1 MFGDPE
7 QAYRGIDDWQAAIE
21 ARAARA
27 RELARRQGELT
38 ATVSVE
44 DGLVTA
50 TVDHSGRLT
59 ALKLDDRV
67 RTWSLEK
74 LSRTVIAA
82 NDAARQAVR
91 AQLTQLV
98 DESGLRDAP

>member
-7 QAYRGIDDWQAAIE
+7 EGYRRVDDWQAAIE

-27 RELARRQGELT
+27 RELAQRQSELG
-38 ATVSVE
+38 ATVSVAE
-44 DGLVTA
+44 GSVTA

-59 ALKLDDRV
+59 TLKLDDRV
-67 RTWSLEK
+67 RGWSLEK
-74 LSRTVIAA
+74 LSRTVIEA

-91 AQLTQLV
+91 TQLDQLI
-98 DESGLRDAP
+98 DEAGLRDAP